1 MDQNYLLKNNN
12 FQMPLLRPTPPAA
25 AAAAAAAAHN
35 TMTVIR
41 SSAW

>member
-25 AAAAAAAAHN
+25 AAAAAAHN